1 MKTLKRWGILT
12 LCALLLTGLLTV
24 PALADSAVPEA
35 GKAMIGET
43 QYETLAAAIDAAQ
56 DGDTI
61 VLGEGLYTTYKVIAT
76 SPKKSLTFVG
86 QGADKTSWGIGATI
100 PDPAYFGTEYNGD
113 YSFDDCNSITFKN
126 MTLQSGTADYLG
138 FIRINHTAVENCTIN
153 GKTFYWGY
161 KTARFT
167 NTTFNAPDGD
177 YAIWTYS
184 SPEMTFDGC
193 MFHSSGKTINVYT
206 DYGAGKNDITVNFK
220 NCTVVSEKDGK
231 SVMNIN
237 DFNMGDYKYLINI
250 EGKNTVTGITP
261 DNKDKKNGEKAEKDT
276 SCSKLFEFRNAKDNP
291 GNSGRTIV
299 SIDGTVVWQDGKKT
313 GHAIDTANDKYTDG
327 YKDDAFDVTEIKPWT
342 EQADGSF
349 LRKVRK
355 VCQYCGFSEE
365 VEERKQPESTPSFT
379 EPEAYPDY
387 SETSAP
393 TPTPVPAPDSDVAPK
408 TGGNDGAAWVLAL
421 LAAGTAAFAMRKRA
435 RG

>member
-43 QYETLAAAIDAAQ
+43 QYETLADAIAAAQ

-61 VLGEGLYTTYKVIAT
+61 VLGEGLYTTYGAT
-76 SPKKSLTFVG
+76 SPNKSLTFVG
-86 QGADKTSWGIGATI
+86 QGADKTHWGIGATI

-113 YSFDDCNSITFKN
+113 YSFDGCDSITFKN
-126 MTLQSGTADYLG
+126 MTLQSGTANYLG
-138 FIRINHTAVENCTIN
+138 FIRIDNTAVENCTIN

-161 KTARFT
+161 TTARFT
-167 NTTFNAPDGD
+167 NTTFNAPAGD

-193 MFHSSGKTINVYT
+193 TFHSSGKTINVYT
-206 DYGAGKNDITVNFK
+206 DYGAGKNDITVNFR
-220 NCTVVSEKDGK
+220 NCTVVSETNGK

-237 DFNMGDYKYLINI
+237 DSNMGNFKYRINI
-250 EGKNTVTGITP
+250 EGKNIVTGITP
-261 DNKDKKNGEKAEKDT
+261 DKKTEEKAEKDT
-276 SCSKLFEFRNAKDNP
+276 SCSKLFEFKNEANNT
-291 GNSGRTIV
+291 GHTIV

-327 YKDDAFDVTEIKPWT
+327 YKDDAFDVTEIMRWT

-365 VEERKQPESTPSFT
+365 VEERKQPESTPGFT

-387 SETSAP
+387 SETIAP

>member
-1 MKTLKRWGILT
+1 MT

-24 PALADSAVPEA
+24 PALAESAVPEA
-35 GKAMIGET
+35 GKAMIRET
-43 QYETLAAAIDAAQ
+43 QYDTLAEAIAAAQ
-56 DGDTI
+56 DGETI
-61 VLGEGLYTTYKVIAT
+61 VLGEGLYTTYGAT

-86 QGADKTSWGIGATI
+86 QGADKTHWGIGATM
-100 PDPAYFGTEYNGD
+100 PDPANFGTEYNGD
-113 YSFDDCNSITFKN
+113 YSFD
-126 MTLQSGTADYLG
+126 G
-138 FIRINHTAVENCTIN
+138 CT
-153 GKTFYWGY
+153 
-161 KTARFT
+161 
-167 NTTFNAPDGD
+167 
-177 YAIWTYS
+177 
-184 SPEMTFDGC
+184 
-193 MFHSSGKTINVYT
+193 FHSLGKTINVYT

-231 SVMNIN
+231 CVMNIN
-237 DFNMGDYKYLINI
+237 DSNMGNFKYRINI

-261 DNKDKKNGEKAEKDT
+261 DNKNNKNGEKAEKDI
-276 SCSKLFEFRNAKDNP
+276 SCSKLFEFKNATN
-291 GNSGRTIV
+291 NSGRTIV
-299 SIDGTVVWQDGKKT
+299 SIDGKVVWQDGKKT

-327 YKDDAFDVTEIKPWT
+327 YKDDAFDVTETMPWT

-365 VEERKQPESTPSFT
+365 VEERKQPEPTPSYT

-387 SETSAP
+387 SETSAPTPTP

>member
-43 QYETLAAAIDAAQ
+43 QYDTLAKAIDAAQ

-61 VLGEGLYTTYKVIAT
+61 VLGEGLYTTYIPKVT
-76 SPKKSLTFVG
+76 PPKLNKSLTFVG
-86 QGADKTSWGIGATI
+86 QGADKTHWGIGATI

-113 YSFDDCNSITFKN
+113 YSFDGCNSITFKN
-126 MTLQSGTADYLG
+126 MTLQSGKADYLG
-138 FIRINHTAVENCTIN
+138 FIRIDNTAVENCTIN

-193 MFHSSGKTINVYT
+193 TFHSSGKTINVYT

-237 DFNMGDYKYLINI
+237 DSNMGNFKYRINI
-250 EGKNTVTGITP
+250 EGKNTVTGITS
-261 DNKDKKNGEKAEKDT
+261 DKKNEEKAEKDT
-276 SCSKLFEFRNAKDNP
+276 SCSKLFEFKNEANNT
-291 GNSGRTIV
+291 GHTIV

-313 GHAIDTANDKYTDG
+313 GHAIDTENDKYTDG
-327 YKDDAFDVTEIKPWT
+327 YKDDAFDVTVIKPWT

-365 VEERKQPESTPSFT
+365 VEERKQPEPTPGYT
-379 EPEAYPDY
+379 EPDAYPDY

>member
-1 MKTLKRWGILT
+1 MTLR
-12 LCALLLTGLLTV
+12 ALLLTGLLTV
-24 PALADSAVPEA
+24 PARAESAVPEA

-43 QYETLAAAIDAAQ
+43 QYNTLAEAIAAAQ
-56 DGDTI
+56 DGETI
-61 VLGEGLYTTYKVIAT
+61 VLGEGLYTTYKAT

-86 QGADKTSWGIGATI
+86 QGADKTHWGIGATI

-113 YSFDDCNSITFKN
+113 YSFD
-126 MTLQSGTADYLG
+126 G
-138 FIRINHTAVENCTIN
+138 CT
-153 GKTFYWGY
+153 
-161 KTARFT
+161 
-167 NTTFNAPDGD
+167 
-177 YAIWTYS
+177 
-184 SPEMTFDGC
+184 
-193 MFHSSGKTINVYT
+193 FHSSGKTINVYT

-231 SVMNIN
+231 
-237 DFNMGDYKYLINI
+237 
-250 EGKNTVTGITP
+250 
-261 DNKDKKNGEKAEKDT
+261 
-276 SCSKLFEFRNAKDNP
+276 
-291 GNSGRTIV
+291 
-299 SIDGTVVWQDGKKT
+299 KT
-313 GHAIDTANDKYTDG
+313 GHAIGTENDKYTDG
-327 YKDDAFDVTEIKPWT
+327 YKDDAFDVTETMPWT

-365 VEERKQPESTPSFT
+365 VEERKQPEPTPSYT

-387 SETSAP
+387 SETSAPTPTP

-408 TGGNDGAAWVLAL
+408 TGGNDGTAWVLAL

>member
-43 QYETLAAAIDAAQ
+43 QYETLEKAIAAAQ
-56 DGDTI
+56 DGETI
-61 VLGEGLYTTYKVIAT
+61 VLGEGLYTTYDKNRKSAIT
-76 SPKKSLTFVG
+76 EKSLTFVG
-86 QGADKTSWGIGATI
+86 QGADKTHWGIGATI

-113 YSFDDCNSITFKN
+113 YSFDGCNSITFKN

-138 FIRINHTAVENCTIN
+138 FIRIDNTAVENCTIN

-161 KTARFT
+161 TTARFT

-193 MFHSSGKTINVYT
+193 TFHSSGKTINVYT
-206 DYGAGKNDITVNFK
+206 DYSAGKNDITVNFR
-220 NCTVVSEKDGK
+220 NCTVVSKKDIK
-231 SVMNIN
+231 CVMNIN
-237 DFNMGDYKYLINI
+237 DSNMGKFKYRINI

-261 DNKDKKNGEKAEKDT
+261 DNKNKKNEEKAEKDT
-276 SCSKLFEFRNAKDNP
+276 SCSKLFEFKNEANNT
-291 GNSGRTIV
+291 GHTIV

-327 YKDDAFDVTEIKPWT
+327 YKDDAFDVTEIMRWT

-365 VEERKQPESTPSFT
+365 VEERKQPESTPGFT

-387 SETSAP
+387 SETIAP
-393 TPTPVPAPDSDVAPK
+393 TPTPLPAPDSDVAPK

>member
-1 MKTLKRWGILT
+1 M
-12 LCALLLTGLLTV
+12 
-24 PALADSAVPEA
+24 
-35 GKAMIGET
+35 
-43 QYETLAAAIDAAQ
+43 
-56 DGDTI
+56 
-61 VLGEGLYTTYKVIAT
+61 
-76 SPKKSLTFVG
+76 G
-86 QGADKTSWGIGATI
+86 QGADKTRWGIGATM
-100 PDPAYFGTEYNGD
+100 PDPANFGTEYNGD
-113 YSFDDCNSITFKN
+113 YSFDGCNSITFKN
-126 MTLQSGTADYLG
+126 MTLQSGAADYLG
-138 FIRINHTAVENCTIN
+138 FIRIDHTAVENCTIN

-167 NTTFNAPDGD
+167 NTTFNAPAGD

-193 MFHSSGKTINVYT
+193 TFHSSGKTINVYT

-231 SVMNIN
+231 CVMNIN
-237 DFNMGDYKYLINI
+237 DFNMGDFKYRINI

-261 DNKDKKNGEKAEKDT
+261 DNKNNKNKEKAEKDI
-276 SCSKLFEFRNAKDNP
+276 SCSKLFEFKNATN
-291 GNSGRTIV
+291 NSGRTIV
-299 SIDGTVVWQDGKKT
+299 SIDGKVVWQDGKKT
-313 GHAIDTANDKYTDG
+313 GHAIDTENDKYTDG
-327 YKDDAFDVTEIKPWT
+327 YKDDAFDVTETMPWT

-365 VEERKQPESTPSFT
+365 VEERKQPEPTPGYT
-379 EPEAYPDY
+379 EPDAYPDY

-408 TGGNDGAAWVLAL
+408 TGGNDGVAWVLAL

>member
-24 PALADSAVPEA
+24 PALAESAVPEA
-35 GKAMIGET
+35 GKAMIGENK
-43 QYETLAAAIDAAQ
+43 YNTLAEAIAAAQ

-61 VLGEGLYTTYKVIAT
+61 VLGAGLYTTYGAT

-86 QGADKTSWGIGATI
+86 QGADKTHWGIGATI

-113 YSFDDCNSITFKN
+113 YSFDSCNSITFKN
-126 MTLQSGTADYLG
+126 MTLQSGAADYLG
-138 FIRINHTAVENCTIN
+138 FIRIDNTAVENCTIN

-161 KTARFT
+161 QTARFT
-167 NTTFNAPDGD
+167 NTTFNAPAGD

-193 MFHSSGKTINVYT
+193 TFHSSGKTINVYT

-220 NCTVVSEKDGK
+220 NCTVVSEGDGK
-231 SVMNIN
+231 CVMNIN
-237 DFNMGDYKYLINI
+237 DSNMGNFKYRINI

-261 DNKDKKNGEKAEKDT
+261 DNKNNKNGEKAEKDT
-276 SCSKLFEFRNAKDNP
+276 SCSKLFEFKNATN
-291 GNSGRTIV
+291 NSGRTIV
-299 SIDGTVVWQDGKKT
+299 SIDGTAVWQDGKKT
-313 GHAIDTANDKYTDG
+313 GHAIDTENDKYTDG
-327 YKDDAFDVTEIKPWT
+327 YKDNAFDVTETMPWT

-365 VEERKQPESTPSFT
+365 VEERKQPEPTPGYT
-379 EPEAYPDY
+379 EPDAYPDY
-387 SETSAP
+387 SETIAPTPTP

>member
-1 MKTLKRWGILT
+1 MSHPYHGLNELRELFLQFFETKGHLRLPSFSLVPQNDKSILLINAGMTPMKPWFKGEEEPPRRRVCTCQKCIR
-12 LCALLLTGLLTV
+12 TG
-24 PALADSAVPEA
+24 DIEN
-35 GKAMIGET
+35 
-43 QYETLAAAIDAAQ
+43 
-56 DGDTI
+56 
-61 VLGEGLYTTYKVIAT
+61 
-76 SPKKSLTFVG
+76 VG
-86 QGADKTSWGIGATI
+86 
-100 PDPAYFGTEYNGD
+100 
-113 YSFDDCNSITFKN
+113 
-126 MTLQSGTADYLG
+126 
-138 FIRINHTAVENCTIN
+138 
-153 GKTFYWGY
+153 
-161 KTARFT
+161 KTARHG
-167 NTTFNAPDGD
+167 TTFNAPAGD

-193 MFHSSGKTINVYT
+193 TFHSSGKTINVYT

-220 NCTVVSEKDGK
+220 NCTVVSEKDVK
-231 SVMNIN
+231 CVMNIN
-237 DFNMGDYKYLINI
+237 DSNMGNFKYRINI

-276 SCSKLFEFRNAKDNP
+276 SCSKLFEFKNATN
-291 GNSGRTIV
+291 NSGRTIV
-299 SIDGTVVWQDGKKT
+299 SIDGKVVWQDGEKT

-327 YKDDAFDVTEIKPWT
+327 YKDDAFDVTVTMPWK

-387 SETSAP
+387 SETIAP

>member
-24 PALADSAVPEA
+24 PALAESAVPEA

-43 QYETLAAAIDAAQ
+43 QYNTLAEAIAAAQ
-56 DGDTI
+56 DGETI
-61 VLGEGLYTTYKVIAT
+61 VLGEGLYTTYGAA

-86 QGADKTSWGIGATI
+86 QGADKTHWGIGATM

-113 YSFDDCNSITFKN
+113 YSFDSCNSITFKN
-126 MTLQSGTADYLG
+126 MTLQSGAANYLG

-161 KTARFT
+161 TTARFT
-167 NTTFNAPDGD
+167 NTTFNAPAGD

-193 MFHSSGKTINVYT
+193 TFHSSGKTINVYT

-231 SVMNIN
+231 CVMNIN
-237 DFNMGDYKYLINI
+237 DSNMGNFKYRINI

-261 DNKDKKNGEKAEKDT
+261 DNKDNKNGEKAEKDT
-276 SCSKLFEFRNAKDNP
+276 SCSKLFEFKNATN
-291 GNSGRTIV
+291 NSGRTIV
-299 SIDGTVVWQDGKKT
+299 SIDGKVVWQDGKKT

-327 YKDDAFDVTEIKPWT
+327 YKDDAFDVTETMPWT

-349 LRKVRK
+349 LHKVRK

-365 VEERKQPESTPSFT
+365 VEERKQPEPTPSYT

-387 SETSAP
+387 SETSAPTPTP

>member
-1 MKTLKRWGILT
+1 MT

-24 PALADSAVPEA
+24 PARAESAVPEA

-43 QYETLAAAIDAAQ
+43 QYNTLAEAIAAAQ
-56 DGDTI
+56 DGETI

-76 SPKKSLTFVG
+76 TKSLTFVG
-86 QGADKTSWGIGATI
+86 QGADKTSWGIGATM
-100 PDPAYFGTEYNGD
+100 PDPANFGTEYNGD
-113 YSFDDCNSITFKN
+113 YSFDGCNSITFKN
-126 MTLQSGTADYLG
+126 MTLQSGAANYLG

-161 KTARFT
+161 QTARFT
-167 NTTFNAPDGD
+167 NTTFNAPAGD

-193 MFHSSGKTINVYT
+193 TFHSSGKTIHVYT
-206 DYGAGKNDITVNFK
+206 DYGTGKNDITVNFK

-231 SVMNIN
+231 
-237 DFNMGDYKYLINI
+237 
-250 EGKNTVTGITP
+250 
-261 DNKDKKNGEKAEKDT
+261 
-276 SCSKLFEFRNAKDNP
+276 
-291 GNSGRTIV
+291 
-299 SIDGTVVWQDGKKT
+299 KT
-313 GHAIDTANDKYTDG
+313 GHAIDTENDKYTDG
-327 YKDDAFDVTEIKPWT
+327 YKDDAFDATETMPWT

-365 VEERKQPESTPSFT
+365 VEERKQPESTPSYT

-387 SETSAP
+387 SETSAPTPTP

>member
-24 PALADSAVPEA
+24 PALAESAVPEA

-43 QYETLAAAIDAAQ
+43 QYNTLADAIAAAQ
-56 DGDTI
+56 DGETI
-61 VLGEGLYTTYKVIAT
+61 VLGEGLYTTYKAT

-86 QGADKTSWGIGATI
+86 QGADKTSWGIGATM

-113 YSFDDCNSITFKN
+113 YSFDGCNSITFKN
-126 MTLQSGTADYLG
+126 MTLQSGAADYLG
-138 FIRINHTAVENCTIN
+138 FIRINNTAVENCTIN

-161 KTARFT
+161 TTARFT
-167 NTTFNAPDGD
+167 NTTFNAPAGD

-193 MFHSSGKTINVYT
+193 TFHSSGKTINVYT

-231 SVMNIN
+231 CVMNIN
-237 DFNMGDYKYLINI
+237 DFNMGNFKYRINI

-261 DNKDKKNGEKAEKDT
+261 DNKNNKNGEKAEKDT
-276 SCSKLFEFRNAKDNP
+276 SCSKLFEFKNATN
-291 GNSGRTIV
+291 NSGRTII
-299 SIDGTVVWQDGKKT
+299 SIDGKVVWQDGKKT
-313 GHAIDTANDKYTDG
+313 GHAIDTENDKYTDG
-327 YKDDAFDVTEIKPWT
+327 YKDDAFDVTETMPWT

-365 VEERKQPESTPSFT
+365 VEERKQPEPTPSYT

-387 SETSAP
+387 SETIAPTPTP

>member
-1 MKTLKRWGILT
+1 MT
-12 LCALLLTGLLTV
+12 LCALLLTGLLTL
-24 PALADSAVPEA
+24 PALAESAVPAA

-43 QYETLAAAIDAAQ
+43 QYNTLAEAIDAAQ
-56 DGDTI
+56 DGETI

-76 SPKKSLTFVG
+76 TKSLTFVG
-86 QGADKTSWGIGATI
+86 QGADKTHWGIGATM

-113 YSFDDCNSITFKN
+113 YSFD
-126 MTLQSGTADYLG
+126 G
-138 FIRINHTAVENCTIN
+138 CT
-153 GKTFYWGY
+153 
-161 KTARFT
+161 
-167 NTTFNAPDGD
+167 
-177 YAIWTYS
+177 
-184 SPEMTFDGC
+184 
-193 MFHSSGKTINVYT
+193 FHSSGKTINVYT

-231 SVMNIN
+231 
-237 DFNMGDYKYLINI
+237 
-250 EGKNTVTGITP
+250 
-261 DNKDKKNGEKAEKDT
+261 
-276 SCSKLFEFRNAKDNP
+276 
-291 GNSGRTIV
+291 
-299 SIDGTVVWQDGKKT
+299 KT
-313 GHAIDTANDKYTDG
+313 GHAIDTENDKYTDG
-327 YKDDAFDVTEIKPWT
+327 YKDDAFDVTETMPWT

-355 VCQYCGFSEE
+355 ICQYCGFSEE
-365 VEERKQPESTPSFT
+365 VEERKQPEPTTSYT

-387 SETSAP
+387 SETSAPTPTP

>member
-24 PALADSAVPEA
+24 PALADSAVPDA

-43 QYETLAAAIDAAQ
+43 QYETLAAAIAAAQ

-61 VLGEGLYTTYKVIAT
+61 VLGEGLYTTYGAT

-100 PDPAYFGTEYNGD
+100 PDPANFGTEYNSD
-113 YSFDDCNSITFKN
+113 YSFDYCDSITFKN
-126 MTLQSGTADYLG
+126 MTLQSAAADYLG
-138 FIRINHTAVENCTIN
+138 FVRINNTAVENCIIN

-161 KTARFT
+161 TTARFT

-193 MFHSSGKTINVYT
+193 TFHSSGKTINVYT
-206 DYGAGKNDITVNFK
+206 DYSAGKNDITVNFR

-237 DFNMGDYKYLINI
+237 DSNMGKFKYRINI

-261 DNKDKKNGEKAEKDT
+261 DKKNEEKAEKDT
-276 SCSKLFEFRNAKDNP
+276 SCSKLFEFKNATN
-291 GNSGRTIV
+291 NSGRTIV
-299 SIDGTVVWQDGKKT
+299 SIDGKVVWQDGEKT

-327 YKDDAFDVTEIKPWT
+327 YKDDAFDVTETMPWT

-365 VEERKQPESTPSFT
+365 VEERKQPEPTPGYT

-387 SETSAP
+387 SETIAP

-408 TGGNDGAAWVLAL
+408 TGVNDSAVWVLAL
-421 LAAGTAAFAMRKRA
+421 LAAGTAAFAMRRRA

>member
-24 PALADSAVPEA
+24 PALAESAVPAA

-43 QYETLAAAIDAAQ
+43 QYDTLAEAIAAAQ

-61 VLGEGLYTTYKVIAT
+61 VLGEGLYTTYKAA

-86 QGADKTSWGIGATI
+86 QGADKTHWGIGATI
-100 PDPAYFGTEYNGD
+100 PDPANFGTEYNGD
-113 YSFDDCNSITFKN
+113 YSFD
-126 MTLQSGTADYLG
+126 G
-138 FIRINHTAVENCTIN
+138 CT
-153 GKTFYWGY
+153 
-161 KTARFT
+161 
-167 NTTFNAPDGD
+167 
-177 YAIWTYS
+177 
-184 SPEMTFDGC
+184 
-193 MFHSSGKTINVYT
+193 FHSSGKTINVYT

-231 SVMNIN
+231 
-237 DFNMGDYKYLINI
+237 
-250 EGKNTVTGITP
+250 
-261 DNKDKKNGEKAEKDT
+261 
-276 SCSKLFEFRNAKDNP
+276 
-291 GNSGRTIV
+291 
-299 SIDGTVVWQDGKKT
+299 KT
-313 GHAIDTANDKYTDG
+313 GHAIDTANDKHTDG
-327 YKDDAFDVTEIKPWT
+327 CEDDAFDVTETMPWT

-365 VEERKQPESTPSFT
+365 AEERKQPEPTPSYT

-393 TPTPVPAPDSDVAPK
+393 TPTPVPTPVPAPDSDVAPK